1 MTSQIAKLVLG
12 PLAAVVVYAAA
23 VNYWPHAP
31 SAVAAVGAWMACWWM
46 TEAIPLAATALLP
59 ILCFP
64 LLGVF
69 GGDAS
74 KQIERATAPYANS
87 NIFLYMGGFILALA
101 IERWGL
107 HRRFALGILRT
118 VGFSPARL
126 LFGVMASTFLLSMWI
141 SNTAAA
147 TIMLPIGLGLCQMAQ
162 GQPGGAAS
170 KELVSE
176 RNSLSTMLLLSIA
189 YAATMGGMATS
200 VGTPTNGVGLSILAE
215 NGHPVSFLRWFLIAC
230 PIAIAIAATTWAV
243 LLAAFRPQVAV
254 SAAQAGTL
262 LDQAWRDLGPVT
274 PAQWR
279 VGTVFAVTALSW
291 IFRGPIIDGVELTKK
306 WPQAASIDDTL
317 ISVTCAIAL
326 FLIPVN
332 LREGKFLMDWATAK
346 KLPWD
351 VLLLFGGGLSLAEAM
366 KASGLIVELQSL
378 LRSLDALPL
387 WLIILTIILAVVF
400 LSELASNV
408 AVATAFTPVV
418 IAIAAATGAPPT
430 RLVIASTLAASCG
443 FMLPVA
449 TPPNAIV
456 FGTGQIPQQV
466 MIRVGLILNLLG
478 AAIIAIGVQ
487 WIG

>member
-1 MTSQIAKLVLG
+1 MTLQIAKLVLG
-12 PLAAVVVYAAA
+12 PLAAAVAYAAA
-23 VNYWPHAP
+23 AANWPHAP
-31 SAVAAVGAWMACWWM
+31 SAVAAIGAWMACWWM
-46 TEAIPLAATALLP
+46 TEAIPLAVTALLP

-69 GGDAS
+69 DGDAA
-74 KQIERATAPYANS
+74 KQIEKATAPYANS

-107 HRRFALGILRT
+107 HRRFALGILRA

-162 GQPGGAAS
+162 GKS
-170 KELVSE
+170 DKESVTE

-215 NGHPVSFLRWFLIAC
+215 NGAKVTFLQWFMIAG
-230 PIAIAIAATTWAV
+230 PLSLLLAALTWAV
-243 LLAAFRPQVAV
+243 LLLSFQPRVEV
-254 SAAQAGTL
+254 SPSDAGKL
-262 LDQAWRDLGPVT
+262 LQQAWHDLGPVT
-274 PAQWR
+274 SAQWR
-279 VGTVFAVTALSW
+279 VGTVFVITALCW
-291 IFRGPIIDGVELTKK
+291 ILRGPIIDGFDLKTV
-306 WPQAASIDDTL
+306 WPPAAKIDDTL
-317 ISVTCAIAL
+317 IAVSCAISL

-332 LREGKFLMDWATAK
+332 LREGRFLMDWETAK
-346 KLPWD
+346 KLPWG

-366 KASGLIVELQSL
+366 KASGLIVELQSI
-378 LRSLDALPL
+378 LRMLDSLPS
-387 WLIILTIILAVVF
+387 WLVILAIVLGVIF

-418 IAIAAATGAPPT
+418 IAIALATNASPAK
-430 RLVIASTLAASCG
+430 LVIASTLAASCG

-449 TPPNAIV
+449 TPPNAII
-456 FGTGQIPQQV
+456 FGTGQVPQRV
-466 MIRVGLILNLLG
+466 MIRVGLVLNLIG
-478 AAIIAIGVQ
+478 GAIIVIAVQ
-487 WIG
+487 WIS